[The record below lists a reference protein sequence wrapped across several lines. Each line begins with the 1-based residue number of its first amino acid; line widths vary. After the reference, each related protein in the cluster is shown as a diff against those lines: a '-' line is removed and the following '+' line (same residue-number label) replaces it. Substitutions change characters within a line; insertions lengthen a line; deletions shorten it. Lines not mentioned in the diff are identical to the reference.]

1 MPHNNAHNLIL
12 RYGAMQHKAKPHQH
26 PRQIRGGEDQQPQ
39 ERELGI
45 RVAARPD
52 VDEDAGEGVAEEDH
66 GDEGGEGDEKDAGVE
81 EEPGEVGGGAAGGFF
96 EEAGVALHEEDVED
110 EVEGEGAEVEEGA
123 CEAPEL
129 GKGKDGVEAVKE
141 LKRADDVALDE
152 DAGEDCCGGPE
163 TTQHSYGVQFEFAY
177 ATYTITTTNTQTTGP
192 IAAFTNAFSR
202 PNLSTTKGLRQV
214 TSRSPTST
222 LPPTSQDTN
231 HTHDVP
237 SARAA
242 RVLPLQ
248 RGDPQILQ
256 RQNYRHH
263 RLKAHVLQRSRA
275 RRPHP
280 TAQKASLPP
289 RHRGTTRNPAIP
301 AHDRPSDA
309 EAPLLAAGARDCDD
323 ARAEEPGTEVAEP
336 GDSGAAGGG
345 GGVLGASV

>member
-1 MPHNNAHNLIL
+1 
-12 RYGAMQHKAKPHQH
+12 MQHKAKPHQH

-39 ERELGI
+39 ERELGV

-66 GDEGGEGDEKDAGVE
+66 GDEGGEGDEEDAGVDKDAGAYLVLVE
-81 EEPGEVGGGAAGGFF
+81 
-96 EEAGVALHEEDVED
+96 
-110 EVEGEGAEVEEGA
+110 
-123 CEAPEL
+123 
-129 GKGKDGVEAVKE
+129 DGVEAVKE

-163 TTQHSYGVQFEFAY
+163 TT
-177 ATYTITTTNTQTTGP
+177 
-192 IAAFTNAFSR
+192 
-202 PNLSTTKGLRQV
+202 
-214 TSRSPTST
+214 

-242 RVLPLQ
+242 RALPLQ
-248 RGDPQILQ
+248 RGNPQILQ
-256 RQNYRHH
+256 RQNHRHD
-263 RLKAHVLQRSRA
+263 RLKAHVLQRRRA
-275 RRPHP
+275 RRPRP

-323 ARAEEPGTEVAEP
+323 ARAAEPGAEVAEP